1 MMGIIEGI
9 GAAVGGVL
17 SKAQDLR
24 SAITGEITP
33 DKQAEIVIRAQEIEA
48 ELLKAQ
54 AAINLADARSK
65 SKFQAWWRPGLAWC
79 CVCAYAYHYLG
90 QPIGSWLIAVAGIEE
105 TLPSVDIAAL
115 TPLLLSLLGLVAYRT
130 VEKIKG
136 VQDKH

>member
-1 MMGIIEGI
+1 MGIIEGI

-17 SKAQDLR
+17 GKAQDLR

-54 AAINLADARSK
+54 ADINKAAATSN
-65 SKFQAWWRPGLAWC
+65 
-79 CVCAYAYHYLG
+79 
-90 QPIGSWLIAVAGIEE
+90 IGFVAGARPAFLWVCVFAVGFHYILRPLVSWALAIGQVDVV
-105 TLPSVDIAAL
+105 LPVIDISELWPAL
-115 TPLLLSLLGLVAYRT
+115 MGVLGLGAYRT
-130 VEKIKG
+130 FEKIKG